1 MTNHSMSAFLEIANT
16 TIRNAVDL
24 EDAAGDYY
32 NSNGGSS
39 HEDRVRFRVG
49 LRKPAE
55 Q

>member
-1 MTNHSMSAFLEIANT
+1 MTNHAMSAFLQSANT

-32 NSNGGSS
+32 NNNGGSS
-39 HEDRVRFRVG
+39 HEDRVCFCVG
-49 LRKPAE
+49 LRKPTE